1 MTFVKTQLL
10 AVLAGVCFSTSAF
23 ALNQAKI
30 DQFKANIE
38 AALKA
43 KDTTA
48 LDRLCYTKDAD
59 PVRIDLPSSDL
70 AFKDAFAND
79 TFDSVQVLP
88 LDDPSLSAKEV
99 QFATQAQTENGRRY
113 TSNLQPVALCKIVFK
128 PSWTMTEPL
137 GLDPA
142 GDLKVV
148 EQKLAGGTA
157 IFSLGQ
163 TKLDEFKAA
172 LEAALKARDLNALG
186 FLFYTK
192 GVSQSGIDSQI
203 AAFERDLATGTLDSV
218 LIQSFDDP
226 LPHGI
231 SANPEAIKP
240 PAEGKPTIGGGF
252 PNLKPVRLCIINFK
266 TKEHEQ
272 GGFEIMW
279 VGIDPEGQYKFVIN
293 V

>member
-1 MTFVKTQLL
+1 MKTQLL
-10 AVLAGVCFSTSAF
+10 ALLAGVCLSTSA
-23 ALNQAKI
+23 LGLDQPKI
-30 DQFKANIE
+30 DQFKANVE

-43 KDTTA
+43 KDTAA

-59 PVRIDLPSSDL
+59 PDRIDLPSSDL

-99 QFATQAQTENGRRY
+99 QFATQTQTQNGRQY
-113 TSNLQPVALCKIVFK
+113 TSNLQPVALCKIIFK

-172 LEAALKARDLNALG
+172 LEAALKARNLNAIG

-192 GVSQSGIDSQI
+192 GVSQSRMDSQI
-203 AAFERDLATGTLDSV
+203 AAFERDLTTGTLDSV

-226 LPHGI
+226 LPHGM

-240 PAEGKPTIGGGF
+240 PAEGKPTPGGGF

-266 TKEHEQ
+266 TRKTNRVALRSC
-272 GGFEIMW
+272 GWALIPKGSISS
-279 VGIDPEGQYKFVIN
+279 
-293 V
+293 